1 MFLPTTARAGFLECT
16 PDTATPRSKSSALL
30 PQLID
35 TKVQCLQWFTGS
47 HLACTP
53 LLPATSLL
61 DSSLPSLDPGTPYSS
76 HQGFLS
82 FISSKGSPALLILGS
97 AWSASPVSLLW
108 EVLLPLPPHLLLL
121 KSKKLVVLLPLQSYH
136 SSYHSGDWFH
146 LPASLPHQNV
156 SSVRSGTISIL
167 FLVRSSALTEE
178 ISHKQMVSFIC
189 LGILKVLGKVGRKW
203 EISNKVKPAWLV
215 LRSQGYTCDS

>member
-1 MFLPTTARAGFLECT
+1 M
-16 PDTATPRSKSSALL
+16 
-30 PQLID
+30 
-35 TKVQCLQWFTGS
+35 
-47 HLACTP
+47 ACTP

-82 FISSKGSPALLILGS
+82 FISSKGSSALLILGS

-108 EVLLPLPPHLLLL
+108 EVLLTIAPPPPPLLLL
-121 KSKKLVVLLPLQSYH
+121 KSKELVVLLPLQSYH

-156 SSVRSGTISIL
+156 SSVRSGTITIL
-167 FLVRSSALTEE
+167 FLLTSSALTEQ

-189 LGILKVLGKVGRKW
+189 LSILKVLGKVGRKW
-203 EISNKVKPAWLV
+203 EISNKVKQHGW
-215 LRSQGYTCDS
+215 S